1 MNDQSLT
8 LSLPNWL
15 STPSATS
22 SPALVS
28 GVSPCAAPDGPMTD
42 PFGLALAPAS
52 PSARLAKVLGLMT
65 SGTYGPRCTGSLSSA
80 DLKLSLANKL
90 QAATVSVGSTLYKMT
105 WKDRATP
112 AQHLISALRAS
123 AHRTSD
129 SVCTGWPTPI
139 VNDQLGS
146 THCYSGKHPDGSNR
160 IALKLP
166 GAVKL
171 AGWTTTTTRDWKD
184 TGGDIKPR
192 ADGSERFDQLPRQA
206 NLAGWPTPRQADGEK
221 NMRTLDGSVREM
233 ERKGSPQDLCMA
245 AAIAQPAR
253 LTVTGEML
261 TGSSA
266 GMESGGQLNP
276 AHSRWLMGLP
286 AEWDACA
293 PTVTPSSCRS
303 RKPSSAPT

>member
-1 MNDQSLT
+1 MNDQSLI

-15 STPSATS
+15 STPSVTS
-22 SPALVS
+22 SPASVS
-28 GVSPCAAPDGPMTD
+28 GASPCAAPGGPTTG
-42 PFGLALAPAS
+42 PSGLDHVPAS
-52 PSARLAKVLGLMT
+52 PSARLAKVMGLMT
-65 SGTYGPRCTGSLSSA
+65 SGTYGPRCTGSLNSA
-80 DLKLSLANKL
+80 ALQSFLANKL

-123 AHRTSD
+123 AHRTSG

-171 AGWTTTTTRDWKD
+171 AGWTTTTTRDWKN

-206 NLAGWPTPRQADGEK
+206 NLAGWPTTTHG
-221 NMRTLDGSVREM
+221 
-233 ERKGSPQDLCMA
+233 
-245 AAIAQPAR
+245 PAR

-261 TGSSA
+261 TG
-266 GMESGGQLNP
+266 
-276 AHSRWLMGLP
+276 
-286 AEWDACA
+286 
-293 PTVTPSSCRS
+293 
-303 RKPSSAPT
+303 